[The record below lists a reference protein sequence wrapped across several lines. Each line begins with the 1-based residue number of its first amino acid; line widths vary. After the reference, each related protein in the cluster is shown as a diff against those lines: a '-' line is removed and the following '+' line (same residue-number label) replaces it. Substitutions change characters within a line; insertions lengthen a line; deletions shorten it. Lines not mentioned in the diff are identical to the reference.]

1 MARLLIYKRP
11 RRNLPEKKEEEG
23 VAKMDFTMTYLGVH
37 GLYLAI
43 LAVILVHDM
52 RQAKRGM
59 KRNVTPIAKA
69 A

>member
-1 MARLLIYKRP
+1 
-11 RRNLPEKKEEEG
+11 
-23 VAKMDFTMTYLGVH
+23 MDFTTTYLGVH
-37 GLYLAI
+37 VLYLAI